1 MLRACKSPY
10 HATCKIQYQLSLCM
24 DSKDTIKS
32 ASRTGCTYREKRSD
46 TSLQEKWLDTSCNG
60 SNARNTSIYFLVHH
74 QDGHQQTLSK
84 GSKAMSQGKFA
95 CCSKSLRCIGR
106 KNCGLIHIIVELP
119 DMFPRSKWSVTLQN
133 KTKHWRIYNLS
144 VIRYLTR
151 DKRH

>member
-1 MLRACKSPY
+1 MKLIRNNISVLENLNATSLQKSVPRDMQNTISTITLY
-10 HATCKIQYQLSLCM
+10 GY
-24 DSKDTIKS
+24 SKDTIKS

-119 DMFPRSKWSVTLQN
+119 DMFPRSK
-133 KTKHWRIYNLS
+133 
-144 VIRYLTR
+144 
-151 DKRH
+151 